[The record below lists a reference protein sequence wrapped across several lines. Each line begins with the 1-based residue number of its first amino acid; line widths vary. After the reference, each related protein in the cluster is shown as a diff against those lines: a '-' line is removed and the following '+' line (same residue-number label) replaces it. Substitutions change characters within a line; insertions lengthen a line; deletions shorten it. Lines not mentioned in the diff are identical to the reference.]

1 VDQELKRIERHV
13 QLMNI
18 KRAEQAT
25 ERVQAERKA
34 AQQQQELVRAKQRR
48 QEEARLIE
56 KRAEQLMAQRLKSQ
70 RLVVLPAQ
78 RTGLSM
84 CVIFAFVSQ

>member
-1 VDQELKRIERHV
+1 
-13 QLMNI
+13 
-18 KRAEQAT
+18 
-25 ERVQAERKA
+25 
-34 AQQQQELVRAKQRR
+34 VRASERR

-56 KRAEQLMAQRLKSQ
+56 QRAEQLMAQRMKSQ

-84 CVIFAFVSQ
+84 CVILTFSR